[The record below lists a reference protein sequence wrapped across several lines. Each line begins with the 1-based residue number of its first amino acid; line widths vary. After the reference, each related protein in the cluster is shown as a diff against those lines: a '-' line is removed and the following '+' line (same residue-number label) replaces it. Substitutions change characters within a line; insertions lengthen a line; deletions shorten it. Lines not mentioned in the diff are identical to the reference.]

1 MAARLRL
8 SVARPA
14 PARVYLALGVVFV
27 LCGLVMVLP
36 LVLEDFSS
44 LIFQVPLGALL
55 FGFGGYYLW
64 KFPDVRRRELIG
76 RNLGPGVN

>member
-1 MAARLRL
+1 
-8 SVARPA
+8 
-14 PARVYLALGVVFV
+14 
-27 LCGLVMVLP
+27 MVLP